1 MKKILAVIGLS
12 MAMSLTPL
20 VYAQGN
26 SDHHKQNGNS
36 QGNGNGHG
44 NGKAH
49 GNPHNQAAN
58 SGWDSRDGWEY
69 RTYGPNEG
77 RPPGW
82 SKGKK
87 TGWGNCGMPPGQAKK
102 YGCNTYVYQG
112 RNYYYY
118 QDTGG
123 QIYVRRPSID
133 VDLGGVSVH

>member
-1 MKKILAVIGLS
+1 MTKTILAAVALAVG
-12 MAMSLTPL
+12 MSLAAAPSAH
-20 VYAQGN
+20 AQGN

-36 QGNGNGHG
+36 HGNGNGHG
-44 NGKAH
+44 N
-49 GNPHNQAAN
+49 PHNNQAAN
-58 SGWDSRDGWEY
+58 DGWDQRDGWDY
-69 RTYGPNEG
+69 RTYGPQDG

-102 YGCNTYVYQG
+102 YGCNTYSYQG

-118 QDTGG
+118 EDPAG
-123 QIYVRRPSID
+123 QIYVRRPSIS